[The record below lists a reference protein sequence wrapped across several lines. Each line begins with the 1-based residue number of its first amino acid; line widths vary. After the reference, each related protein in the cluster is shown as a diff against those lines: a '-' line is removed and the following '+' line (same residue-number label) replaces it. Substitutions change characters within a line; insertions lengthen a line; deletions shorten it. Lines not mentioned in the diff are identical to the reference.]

1 MNTINKIPSA
11 RFAGGAVLAL
21 IAACAGAQDRVEGTA
36 TITVGDDEYLI
47 PIECNDARRPGRGVF
62 TEPARITKERTG
74 RSSGVRLTM
83 RPWQD
88 TDDVII
94 TLDKYV
100 AWVDAPL
107 GSGGVWNVLK
117 LDMSPANRVVNGV
130 PTPLSYEDWKN
141 RDRPEGLDDVTIR
154 ADCRS
159 RDAEAPAYRKLTDT
173 E

>member
-1 MNTINKIPSA
+1 MNNLRATTNCVVKA
-11 RFAGGAVLAL
+11 LAL
-21 IAACAGAQDRVEGTA
+21 SLLAACAGAQDRVKGTA
-36 TITVGDDEYLI
+36 KITVGDDEYLI

-117 LDMSPANRVVNGV
+117 LDMSPASRVVNGV

>member
-1 MNTINKIPSA
+1 MN
-11 RFAGGAVLAL
+11 RFSKLITAGAAAAVLLSLLATL
-21 IAACAGAQDRVEGTA
+21 VGAQERVEGTA
-36 TITVGDDEYLI
+36 TITVGSDVYLI

-62 TEPARITKERTG
+62 TEPARITRERTG

-88 TDDVII
+88 SGDVLI

-100 AWVDAPL
+100 AWVESPL
-107 GSGGVWNVLK
+107 GAGGVWNVLK
-117 LDMSPANRVVNGV
+117 LDMSPASRLVNGI
-130 PTPLSYEDWKN
+130 PTPLSYDDWEN

-159 RDAEAPAYRKLTDT
+159 RDPEAPAYRKLTDT